1 MKILFLSFFLG
12 ISSSYMAQVKKR
24 DQGVYKGLI
33 PAYAINTGQD
43 LIQVDSCV
51 IQIKLEKMRLMIRI
65 DNKEYEGTYKV
76 DKKTKRIY
84 VIYAE
89 TEYSDIK
96 EEIILFGKDKIM
108 TRKGLFPQPDT
119 SLKKL
124 TKKEVLW

>member
-1 MKILFLSFFLG
+1 M
-12 ISSSYMAQVKKR
+12 
-24 DQGVYKGLI
+24 I
-33 PAYAINTGQD
+33 PVLTASRV
-43 LIQVDSCV
+43 LCRS
-51 IQIKLEKMRLMIRI
+51 RLKSENRI

>member
-51 IQIKLEKMRLMIRI
+51 IQIKLEKTRLMIRI

-108 TRKGLFPQPDT
+108 TRKGLSPQPDT

>member
-108 TRKGLFPQPDT
+108 TRKGLFPKPDT